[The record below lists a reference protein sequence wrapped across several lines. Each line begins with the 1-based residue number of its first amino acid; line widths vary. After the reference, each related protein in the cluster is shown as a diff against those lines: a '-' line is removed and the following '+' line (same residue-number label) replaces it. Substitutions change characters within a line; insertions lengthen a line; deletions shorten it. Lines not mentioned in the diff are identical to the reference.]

1 MALLSRG
8 TGGIPD
14 VRNAIDGY
22 EEASPLYGFVQY
34 RRRKVVLSYLPEDL
48 SRLVKGKRSY
58 TVCFVECWHPWFK
71 ADAILET
78 CLARTTVQF
87 QSVLDKFT
95 PHDTVFSLSKSTDL
109 TESALSSACLL
120 HAASGSITS
129 SSSSLRR
136 RRLMEITEDAEEN
149 TPDKDES
156 QAQSPVSETPQRPFS
171 QRSDATVTASQ
182 RAPSRLH
189 QKTSASDQPEPETNA
204 SDVSSTIDNFPAP
217 PSVSFDHSSERA
229 SLHRSFRDELS
240 NAPSDPRRFS
250 QSSRPSVR
258 DLDHISPY
266 ATPKVKRG
274 PRPSVEPSSRP
285 RSQNKRPVASLPAG
299 VRSSALRKPS
309 PNTTPLRPRSQGNP
323 VATPMS
329 GKGAAPGVP
338 PLLVPPLSM
347 PIPRPHIS
355 PGAKSLSAVSTSGL
369 SPEKERLMKA
379 LQQRKKQMEKRSGQS
394 KQKQASA
401 ETDENKENVGYRQLN
416 HDEGAAAVDNYKPR
430 PDQSTEP
437 RNEATSFIS
446 PVQSKPDSAVDMVV
460 SDSDGDQHSSTIT
473 TTSLTTRTTAPTTTI
488 DKEQTNNNHNTDDV
502 ADDHLGEEEKE
513 PTADDFPIPVS
524 SSAGIDSK
532 PEDGPRSPSAV
543 DGPLENKS
551 GNAPENEIVVSP
563 PPTNPPPNSSEQ
575 EVDAAPETFPR
586 PDTSTT
592 IPDASSNPI
601 APIDCDSQH
610 DSPTPESSDPVRQ
623 HVTERREKRKPYLEP
638 IQVPTPEYS
647 DEDNLLSDDSFME
660 ELKSAT
666 VQEAKPVSVGSP
678 VFADNGDEQPASSPS
693 PETQVNTR
701 AVSNPTA
708 AVESQSANLQAV
720 AGGRSVSSTY
730 LETAAGP
737 KSPVLVA
744 RKVNVSSG
752 ISSRI
757 KALEK
762 FTGNRDVPATA
773 TPPNMAGSHAA
784 QSFETFRKRASI
796 SQPPGSLNS
805 PAISRSASTSRPT
818 SQAANLTRDDP
829 QSGLNGTQ
837 TTSSVSVTA
846 RIVRDADGAS
856 PDNQF
861 QASPLTVEHETS
873 GAPVSANLTAESAT
887 DSREERSMSTSS
899 AGSGAPTIQRSES
912 RMSVS
917 SKNEGEDKKASRA
930 SRLLNRMSSITSN
943 SRKSLLGALSPSGSL
958 KGEEDIM
965 TPEKSPEPESP
976 PASAPVP
983 AKAPELQAIDIG
995 EVNVQFPDTLLW
1007 KRRFVR
1013 IDDKGYLVLTP
1024 ANVDSTGRNMTK
1036 KYHLTEFRT
1045 PCLPDE
1051 DCQELPNSIVLDF
1064 LDGSTLQC
1072 ACESRQGQ
1080 ASVLQSKLS
1089 RLTLKK
1095 RR

>member
-1 MALLSRG
+1 
-8 TGGIPD
+8 
-14 VRNAIDGY
+14 
-22 EEASPLYGFVQY
+22 
-34 RRRKVVLSYLPEDL
+34 
-48 SRLVKGKRSY
+48 
-58 TVCFVECWHPWFK
+58 
-71 ADAILET
+71 
-78 CLARTTVQF
+78 
-87 QSVLDKFT
+87 
-95 PHDTVFSLSKSTDL
+95 
-109 TESALSSACLL
+109 
-120 HAASGSITS
+120 
-129 SSSSLRR
+129 
-136 RRLMEITEDAEEN
+136 MEITEDAEEN

-156 QAQSPVSETPQRPFS
+156 QAQSPVSDTPQRPFS

-189 QKTSASDQPEPETNA
+189 QTTSASDQPEPETNA
-204 SDVSSTIDNFPAP
+204 SDVSLTIDNFPAP
-217 PSVSFDHSSERA
+217 PSVTFDHSSDRT
-229 SLHRSFRDELS
+229 SLHRNFRDDLS
-240 NAPSDPRRFS
+240 NAPSDSRRLS
-250 QSSRPSVR
+250 QSSRPSMR

-266 ATPKVKRG
+266 ITPKVKRG
-274 PRPSVEPSSRP
+274 PRPSVESSSRP
-285 RSQNKRPVASLPAG
+285 RSQDKRPVASLPAG

-323 VATPMS
+323 VASPMPS
-329 GKGAAPGVP
+329 KGATPGP
-338 PLLVPPLSM
+338 PPFLVPPLSM
-347 PIPRPHIS
+347 PISRPHIS

-379 LQQRKKQMEKRSGQS
+379 LQQRKKQMEKRSGKG
-394 KQKQASA
+394 KQNQLSA
-401 ETDENKENVGYRQLN
+401 ETDENKENVGCGKLN
-416 HDEGAAAVDNYKPR
+416 HDKGTAAVDNYKTK
-430 PDQSTEP
+430 PDQSAEL

-446 PVQSKPDSAVDMVV
+446 PVQSKSDSAVDMVV

-473 TTSLTTRTTAPTTTI
+473 TPLTTPTTTAAAAAAI
-488 DKEQTNNNHNTDDV
+488 DKEKSNINHNAEDETDDY
-502 ADDHLGEEEKE
+502 HGEKAKE
-513 PTADDFPIPVS
+513 PIADDFPLPVS
-524 SSAGIDSK
+524 SSAGTIIDSK

-543 DGPLENKS
+543 DDPLENKS

-575 EVDAAPETFPR
+575 EVDAAPETLPR

-592 IPDASSNPI
+592 LLDASSNSI
-601 APIDCDSQH
+601 TPIDCDSQH

-678 VFADNGDEQPASSPS
+678 VFPDNGDEQSSS
-693 PETQVNTR
+693 PETRANNR
-701 AVSNPTA
+701 AVSNPSAT
-708 AVESQSANLQAV
+708 VNTQSANLQAV

-730 LETAAGP
+730 LETASGP
-737 KSPVLVA
+737 KSPALVA

-773 TPPNMAGSHAA
+773 TPPNMAGSHSA
-784 QSFETFRKRASI
+784 QSFEAFRKRASI

-818 SQAANLTRDDP
+818 SQAANLTLDES
-829 QSGLNGTQ
+829 QSNLNGTQ

-846 RIVRDADGAS
+846 RIVRDTDGGS
-856 PDNQF
+856 SDNQL

-873 GAPVSANLTAESAT
+873 EVPISPNLTAEPAT
-887 DSREERSMSTSS
+887 DDGEKRSMSTSS
-899 AGSGAPTIQRSES
+899 AGSETATIQRSES

-917 SKNEGEDKKASRA
+917 SKGEGEDKKGSRT

-943 SRKSLLGALSPSGSL
+943 SRRSFLGALSPSGSF
-958 KGEEDIM
+958 KGEEGIT
-965 TPEKSPEPESP
+965 TPEKSPEPGPPSA
-976 PASAPVP
+976 PASAAAPAPEVP
-983 AKAPELQAIDIG
+983 AIEIG

-1024 ANVDSTGRNMTK
+1024 ANVDSTGRNLTK

-1045 PCLPDE
+1045 PCIPDE

-1080 ASVLQSKLS
+1080 ATVLESKLS
-1089 RLTLKK
+1089 HLTQKACANNI
-1095 RR
+1095 